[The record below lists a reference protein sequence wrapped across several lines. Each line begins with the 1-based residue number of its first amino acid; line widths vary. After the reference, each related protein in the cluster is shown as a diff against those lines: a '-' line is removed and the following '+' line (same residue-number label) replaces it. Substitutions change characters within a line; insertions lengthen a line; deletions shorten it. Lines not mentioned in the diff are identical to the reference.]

1 MKTPWMFIGMLI
13 LVAAISPLGINL
25 YLPSMP
31 EMARS
36 LQVDFAAVQVSLSVY
51 LAAVAVGQLVVGPLS
66 DHYGRRPVLLAGLAL
81 FVLGSVLC
89 AVAPDPL
96 VLNLG
101 RIVQGFGGC
110 AGIALSRAI
119 VRDLYDRQRAASMI
133 GYVAMGMSVAPMVAP
148 TIGGVL
154 ESVFGWR
161 ASFVFLGGFGL
172 VTLVVVFSLLHETLP
187 AKRGLATP
195 VADDAGTVSRLL
207 SGYAF
212 LLRSRPFWGY
222 AMATSF
228 TSGVF
233 YAFIAGAA
241 YVMIEMMGR
250 SPVEY
255 GIYFGLVAVGY
266 IVGNFV
272 SARFGQ
278 RVGHARLIRV
288 GLGMAPACVAAM
300 ALCFA
305 WDWLHPMAL
314 FGPMFMVG
322 MANGLVMP
330 GCIAGAVS
338 VRPEAAGAASGLAG
352 SIQIGLGALIAP
364 LVGAIMGTSV
374 WPLVA
379 VMMACAVL
387 ALGVFRLTRRP
398 IAAPAEVWPRP

>member
-1 MKTPWMFIGMLI
+1 MKAPWMFIGMLI
-13 LVAAISPLGINL
+13 LVAAVSPLGINL

-31 EMARS
+31 EMARA

-66 DHYGRRPVLLAGLAL
+66 DHYGRRPVLLGGLGL

-89 AVAPDPL
+89 TIAPDTL

-133 GYVAMGMSVAPMVAP
+133 GYVSMGMAVAPMLAP
-148 TIGGVL
+148 AIGGVL
-154 ESVFGWR
+154 EASFGWR
-161 ASFVFLGGFGL
+161 ASFAFLGGFGL
-172 VTLVVVFSLLHETLP
+172 LTLLVVFFLLHETLP
-187 AKRGLATP
+187 AKREAAKP
-195 VADDAGTVSRLL
+195 APADSQNTASRLL
-207 SGYAF
+207 AGYAL

-241 YVMIEMMGR
+241 YVMIELMGR

-255 GIYFGLVAVGY
+255 GIYFTLVALGY

-272 SARFGQ
+272 SARFGP
-278 RVGHARLIRV
+278 RFGHGRLIRV
-288 GLGMAPACVAAM
+288 GLGMAPACIVAM
-300 ALCFA
+300 AVFFA
-305 WDWLHPMAL
+305 WGWLHPLAL
-314 FGPMFMVG
+314 FGPMFVLGVG
-322 MANGLVMP
+322 NGLVMP

-352 SIQIGLGALIAP
+352 SLQVGLGALIAP
-364 LVGAIMGTSV
+364 LVGAIMGSSV

-379 VMMACAVL
+379 VMMASAIL
-387 ALGVFRLTRRP
+387 AAMVFRLTRRSTS
-398 IAAPAEVWPRP
+398 

>member
-81 FVLGSVLC
+81 FVLGSALC
-89 AVAPDPL
+89 AVAPDIL

-119 VRDLYDRQRAASMI
+119 VRDLYDRQRAASML
-133 GYVAMGMSVAPMVAP
+133 GYVSMGMAVAPMVAP
-148 TIGGVL
+148 AIGGLL
-154 ESVFGWR
+154 EASFSWR
-161 ASFVFLGGFGL
+161 ASFVALGGFGVL
-172 VTLVVVFSLLHETLP
+172 TLAVVFIQLHETLP
-187 AKRGLATP
+187 AKRVSTPAPAT
-195 VADDAGTVSRLL
+195 DSTDTVSRLL
-207 SGYAF
+207 AGYAF
-212 LLRSRPFWGY
+212 LLRSRPFWGF

-255 GIYFGLVAVGY
+255 GIYFTLVAFGY
-266 IVGNFV
+266 IVGNFI

-278 RVGHARLIRV
+278 RVGHGRLIRV
-288 GLGMAPACVAAM
+288 GLGIAPFCLVVMAM
-300 ALCFA
+300 FFA
-305 WDWLHPMAL
+305 WNWLHPLAL
-314 FGPMFMVG
+314 FGPMFVLGVG
-322 MANGLVMP
+322 NGLVMP

-338 VRPEAAGAASGLAG
+338 VRSDAAGAASGLAG
-352 SIQIGLGALIAP
+352 SLQVGLGALIAP
-364 LVGAIMGTSV
+364 LVGAVMGTSI
-374 WPLVA
+374 WPLIG
-379 VMMACAVL
+379 VMMASALL
-387 ALGVFRLTRRP
+387 AMAAFRLTRRS
-398 IAAPAEVWPRP
+398 IG